1 MVGGDTMSRKIGFLA
16 LVVALVAAA
25 PVLAG
30 EGGCKGSAQD
40 CLNKMAAEL
49 AARGWVGLELEYN
62 DDEAMVVSRVVPD
75 SPGQQAGFQTGD
87 VLVALNGVEFGEE
100 NAESL
105 KKIKYQMT
113 PGKEV
118 TYTVARHGHKKDL
131 PVTLAEM
138 PDEILAQWIGGHMLE
153 GHVTV
158 ASADE

>member
-1 MVGGDTMSRKIGFLA
+1 MSRKIGFLA

-75 SPGQQAGFQTGD
+75 
-87 VLVALNGVEFGEE
+87 GVEFGEE